1 MAHST
6 VAEDS
11 TPITAQDT
19 TEDLS
24 RINLAAPE
32 SFVEHDMAR
41 YWRRLRTDHPV
52 YRHPATE
59 QGPAFW
65 VLSGYEDVLALFKDE
80 ERFSSRAGNM
90 LPSLHKPQGDP
101 AAGKVLALTDNPRH
115 VAMRTM
121 LLKAF
126 TPKIRQFVVDRLQQR
141 ADELIA
147 GLVGTG
153 PFDFAAEV
161 AEQLPIGTICD
172 LLGVPAQDRPLIL
185 ELSRDTLSSDEVG
198 QTADDAWLARNELLV
213 YCSELMEQR
222 RAEPQDDLLSA
233 MVNTRVGGELLTDD
247 EVLTNFYGF
256 ILAGDHTSR
265 LAMVGGVQALIEHP
279 GQWQALKEGRVTVAS
294 AVDEIIRWT
303 TPVMH
308 VARKAVVDVPL
319 GGRLIRAGD
328 IVTAW
333 NISANRDER
342 IFDRPD
348 ELDLARTPNKH
359 LSFGY
364 GPHFCFGAY
373 LGRAEISAVL
383 TALIRSV
390 DVMRVEGEPRQIFS
404 TFLRGFSHLPVSF
417 EAGPGNREGTR

>member
-1 MAHST
+1 MADPI
-6 VAEDS
+6 VAED
-11 TPITAQDT
+11 ITQV
-19 TEDLS
+19 
-24 RINLAAPE
+24 NLASPE
-32 SFVEHDMAR
+32 TFAAYDMGD
-41 YWRRLRTDHPV
+41 YWRRLRDEHPV

-65 VLSGYEDVLALFKDE
+65 VLSGYDDVLALLKDDE
-80 ERFSSRAGNM
+80 HFSSRAGNM
-90 LPSLHKPQGDP
+90 LPSLHKSSGDP

-115 VAMRTM
+115 AAMRTM

-126 TPKIRQFVVDRLQQR
+126 TPRIRQFVVDRLQQR

-147 GLVGTG
+147 GLVDAG
-153 PFDFAAEV
+153 PFDFAEQV

-172 LLGVPAQDRPLIL
+172 LLGVPVEDRGLIL
-185 ELSRDTLSSDEVG
+185 DLSRDTLSSDEAG

-222 RAEPQDDLLSA
+222 RAEPRDDLLSA
-233 MVNTRVGGELLTDD
+233 MVNAEVDGELLTDD

-256 ILAGDHTSR
+256 VLAGDHTSR

-279 GQWQALKEGRVTVAS
+279 EQWRALREGRVPVAG

-308 VARKAVVDVPL
+308 VARTAAADVPM
-319 GGRLIRAGD
+319 GGRLIRTGD
-328 IVTAW
+328 IATAW
-333 NISANRDER
+333 NISANRDPRVFE
-342 IFDRPD
+342 RPD
-348 ELDLARTPNKH
+348 VLDLARTPNKH
-359 LSFGY
+359 LSFGF

-383 TALIRSV
+383 TALIHYVGEIRA
-390 DVMRVEGEPRQIFS
+390 EGDPKPIFS
-404 TFLRGFSHLPVSF
+404 TFLRGYSSLPVGF
-417 EAGPGNREGTR
+417 QAGASGAIRREETR